1 MILISFSISKTLDR
15 SPSHLADPSIIMSAA
30 ATVLEAVPVPDTLQ
44 GQEIH
49 TFKDD
54 GDRNYSY
61 IFNFE
66 QVCFKVAKP
75 VMGKLVF

>member
-1 MILISFSISKTLDR
+1 
-15 SPSHLADPSIIMSAA
+15 MSAA